1 MLIDNDG
8 PCDLLAGIVAGDCCR
23 LGVDTRLRRELRGLA
38 AEQALLFISTGD
50 LGIIDHHAV
59 RLQQSADIVC
69 LSLGQRHPG
78 GQVFGPVEAD
88 ALGLGLYL
96 ELATPAVFRSPD
108 SSATAPAI

>member
-1 MLIDNDG
+1 MLIDNDS

-50 LGIIDHHAV
+50 LSIIDHHAV

-78 GQVFGPVEAD
+78 GLDDTTIEDNKMLVETMKSVIKEIT
-88 ALGLGLYL
+88 GK
-96 ELATPAVFRSPD
+96 
-108 SSATAPAI
+108 